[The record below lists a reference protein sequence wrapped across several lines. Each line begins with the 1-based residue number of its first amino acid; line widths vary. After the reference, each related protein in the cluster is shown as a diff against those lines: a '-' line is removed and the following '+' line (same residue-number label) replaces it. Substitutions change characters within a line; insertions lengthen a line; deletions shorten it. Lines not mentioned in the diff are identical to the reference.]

1 MKAKLVVTIL
11 QILLANIAM
20 CAIAESQTA
29 ALAHIDD
36 VFVIKADGQ
45 EWRFVAVEGASQLP
59 LGYMRTGDEAAR
71 TNLVSVTMPKFW
83 IAERMVSEGEF
94 AALMGRKIR
103 DGRTAEQPLA
113 DIEWENALHYCEKFT
128 AKYSK
133 ELPENTFAS
142 MPTMHEWSH
151 AVNVLDGKLDLSD
164 AVGTFLFTMNQFAG
178 VIVTS
183 GTFESQ
189 KESDFDL
196 AVDLGILPKRACQS
210 FIGLRMV
217 LVSWDGGQLIAG
229 NEHTDNRVVSR
240 GSVLTT
246 YGLWDD
252 AEMHLKQAIAKGRL
266 SLDDKSRAEDML
278 EFVEHEHEYDFEDWS
293 GLVSRAAVFAEK
305 KGYAPRPYTDSWQ
318 WLEYEGGKEHP
329 GIVSEYSKAGIVG
342 EWIKIGDLPETIRK
356 DQCVGDDGHI
366 LIFQDVGDEPFKY
379 SYTVT
384 ESNLVQVLKCDFTG
398 DGIEDMVVE
407 DFLSVGSGGYWYTFY
422 EATEDGGFKK
432 VDSEGMHEGVQ
443 LVGLCAIPRID
454 GKGCGFIVIGKES
467 NPVLTASILSVK
479 DGKFVWDSVAEKS
492 VYMLD
497 ARADTIYMPAPFI
510 GAGYGI
516 GFRLLESQGKWYR
529 PVFWP
534 WKQGEV
540 QGFEQARKEAAGT
553 VHLKQ
558 KAQRELAK
566 LCEKW
571 PHAADRVSQ
580 WDMPD
585 YEKRFFEIDKLQDWC
600 GEDKSNRYGKFE
612 SLCREAVG
620 MKIEPAIWYYNL
632 ACALSVRGKTDD
644 ALDAL
649 ERAVVAGYNESYK
662 AKADSDFD
670 NISANPRFSELLAVM
685 DVWDRG
691 SWKAPREYA
700 SVSNGVVVLSE
711 DKVYYG
717 FKNHY
722 YSVWLDGAGDTLLY
736 MDRDGE
742 DDSIDDVVTVRFDA
756 VGRSKKRDVG
766 FANLVIGNRPLIA
779 RGTCRDGELPSDS
792 LGALGA
798 SFGNV
803 LGLYA
808 CDDYPFGKL
817 IWCILYRGG
826 VAEGRRL
833 AEIIRDAYRAMPTEE
848 RERMLAGGLFA
859 REMTSMIHASMK
871 PGTDG
876 GVISVSDIDVPKL
889 MTKATSLSVASFIE
903 YTVQEEEDIIA
914 IAIRLGISPEVIR
927 KLNGLKPGDVLKS
940 GTVLKIPQ

>member
-1 MKAKLVVTIL
+1 MKTKIVAATLL
-11 QILLANIAM
+11 ALLANSINH
-20 CAIAESQTA
+20 
-29 ALAHIDD
+29 ALAGTQAVARADD
-36 VFVIKADGQ
+36 VFVIKADGL
-45 EWRFVAVEGASQLP
+45 EWRFVAVEGTSQLP
-59 LGYMRTGDEAAR
+59 LDYMRTGDEPAK
-71 TNLVSVTMPKFW
+71 TNLVTVTMPKFW
-83 IAERMVSEGEF
+83 IAEKMVTEGEF
-94 AALMGRKIR
+94 AALMGRKVR
-103 DGRTAEQPLA
+103 DGRTAEQHLA
-113 DIEWENALHYCEKFT
+113 DIEWEDALHYCEKFT
-128 AKYSK
+128 TKYSK
-133 ELPENTFAS
+133 ELPANTFAS

-151 AVNVLDGKLDLSD
+151 AVNVLEGKLDLSD

-183 GTFESQ
+183 DAFESQ
-189 KESDFDL
+189 KDADFDL
-196 AVDLGILPKRACQS
+196 AVDLGILPKRVSQS

-217 LVSWDGGQLIAG
+217 LVSWNGGQLIAG
-229 NEHTDNRVVSR
+229 NEHIDNRVLSR

-246 YGLWDD
+246 YGLWED
-252 AEMHLKQAIAKGRL
+252 AERHLKQAIAKGAL
-266 SLDDKSRAEDML
+266 SPDDKSRAEGML
-278 EFVEHEHEYDFEDWS
+278 EFIGQEHEYEFEDWS
-293 GLVSRAAVFAEK
+293 GLVSRAAEFAEK
-305 KGYAPRPYTDSWQ
+305 KGYAVRPYTESWQ
-318 WLEYEGGKEHP
+318 WLEYEGGKERP
-329 GIVSEYSKAGIVG
+329 EIVAEYGKAGIVG
-342 EWIKIGDLPETIRK
+342 EWIKIGNLPEAIKK
-356 DQCVGDDGHI
+356 DQPVGTEGHI
-366 LIFQDVGDEPFKY
+366 MIFHNDDQKSFPY
-379 SYTVT
+379 TYTVT
-384 ESNLVQVLKCDFTG
+384 DSNLVQVLRCDFTG

-432 VDSEGMHEGVQ
+432 VDSDDMHEGVQ

-479 DGKFVWDSVAEKS
+479 DGKFVWDTVTGKS

-497 ARADTIYMPAPFI
+497 AKADAIYMPAPFI

-516 GFRLLESQGKWYR
+516 GFRLLEGQGTWYR

-534 WKQGEV
+534 WEQGKV
-540 QGFEQARKEAAGT
+540 QGFEQAQKEA
-553 VHLKQ
+553 VQLKQ
-558 KAQRELAK
+558 KAQKELVK
-566 LCEKW
+566 LREKW

-600 GEDKSNRYGKFE
+600 GEDKPNRYGKFE
-612 SLCREAVG
+612 SLCREAIG

-632 ACALSVRGKTDD
+632 ACALSVQGKTDD
-644 ALDAL
+644 AFDAL
-649 ERAVVAGYNESYK
+649 EQAVVAGYNESYK

-691 SWKAPREYA
+691 NWNAPREYA

-722 YSVWLDGAGDTLLY
+722 YSVWLDGLRDTLFY
-736 MDRDGE
+736 IDRDGQ

-756 VGRSKKRDVG
+756 IGRSKKRDIG

-798 SFGNV
+798 SFSNV

-826 VAEGRRL
+826 AAEGRRL

-859 REMTSMIHASMK
+859 REMTSMIHDSMK

-876 GVISVSDIDVPKL
+876 GVITVSDIDVPKL
-889 MTKATSLSVASFIE
+889 MTKATSLRVASFIE
-903 YTVQEEEDIIA
+903 YTVQEDDDIIA
-914 IAIRLGISPEVIR
+914 IAIRLGVSPEDIR
-927 KLNGLKPGDVLKS
+927 KLNGLKPSDVLKP

>member
-1 MKAKLVVTIL
+1 MKTKIVAATLLT
-11 QILLANIAM
+11 LLADIALD
-20 CAIAESQTA
+20 AIAETQATTIAQA
-29 ALAHIDD
+29 AD
-36 VFVIKADGQ
+36 VLVIKADGR
-45 EWRFVAVEGASQLP
+45 EWRFVAVEGTSLLP
-59 LGYMRTGDEAAR
+59 LDYMRTGDEPAK
-71 TNLVSVTMPKFW
+71 TNLVTVTMPKFW
-83 IAERMVSEGEF
+83 VAEKMVTEGEF
-94 AALMGRKIR
+94 AALMGRKVR

-113 DIEWENALHYCEKFT
+113 DIEWEDALHYCEKFT

-133 ELPENTFAS
+133 ELPANTFAS

-151 AVNVLDGKLDLSD
+151 AVNVLERKLDLSD
-164 AVGTFLFTMNQFAG
+164 AVGTFLFTMNQFGG

-189 KESDFDL
+189 KEADFDL
-196 AVDLGILPKRACQS
+196 AVDLGILPKRVSQS

-217 LVSWDGGQLIAG
+217 LVSWNGGQLIAG
-229 NEHTDNRVVSR
+229 NEHIDNRVLSR
-240 GSVLTT
+240 GSILTT
-246 YGLWDD
+246 YGLWED
-252 AEMHLKQAIAKGRL
+252 AERHLKQAIAKGAL
-266 SLDDKSRAEDML
+266 SPEDKSRAEGML
-278 EFVEHEHEYDFEDWS
+278 EFIGQDHEYEFEDWS
-293 GLVSRAAVFAEK
+293 GLVSRAAEFAEK
-305 KGYAPRPYTDSWQ
+305 KGYAVRPYTQSWQ
-318 WLEYEGGKEHP
+318 WLEYEGGKERP
-329 GIVSEYSKAGIVG
+329 EIVAEYGKAGIVG
-342 EWIKIGDLPETIRK
+342 EWIKIGNLPEAIKK
-356 DQCVGDDGHI
+356 DQPVGTEGHI
-366 LIFQDVGDEPFKY
+366 LIFHNDDQKTFPY
-379 SYTVT
+379 TYTVT
-384 ESNLVQVLKCDFTG
+384 DSNIVQVLRCDFTG

-432 VDSEGMHEGVQ
+432 VDSEDMHEAGQ

-516 GFRLLESQGKWYR
+516 GFRLLEGQGKWYR

-540 QGFEQARKEAAGT
+540 QGFEQGVR
-553 VHLKQ
+553 LKQ
-558 KAQRELAK
+558 KTQRELAK
-566 LCEKW
+566 LREKW

-632 ACALSVRGKTDD
+632 ACALSVQGKTDD

-649 ERAVVAGYNESYK
+649 EQAVVAGYNESYK

-742 DDSIDDVVTVRFDA
+742 DGSIDDVVTVRFDA

-903 YTVQEEEDIIA
+903 YTVQEDEDIIA
-914 IAIRLGISPEVIR
+914 IAIRLGISPEDIR